1 MVDFLVGSAD
11 PGTAQELLNI
21 SAVFVETLVTL
32 WSALRR
38 HEVEGEGSDAPEY
51 SETCRILIKSVT

>member
-1 MVDFLVGSAD
+1 MGSAD
-11 PGTAQELLNI
+11 PGAAQELLNI

-32 WSALRR
+32 WSALKR

-51 SETCRILIKSVT
+51 SETCRILIKSVA